1 MTPDRAMRSN
11 VVVEQG
17 WEAVLE
23 EILISQPMAAWALG
37 ARQARSALSQG
48 RRTTIAGGH

>member
-1 MTPDRAMRSN
+1 MAPDRAMRSN

-23 EILISQPMAAWALG
+23 EMLISQPVAAWEL
-37 ARQARSALSQG
+37 G
-48 RRTTIAGGH
+48 RRAAR